1 MAGNTFGTQ
10 LRLTTWGESH
20 GPAVG
25 GVLDGFPAGIPL
37 DLSAVDAELDRRK
50 PRGAAGTP
58 RRESDA
64 VEWLSGLHPEPD
76 AQGRRLSLGTP
87 IAFLVRNSNTQSGD
101 YTALADVFRPGHADA
116 TYQAKYGIRDVRG
129 GGRSSA
135 RETVARVVAGALAKQ
150 LLGPEVSVRAAVER
164 AAGISAS
171 DPTTWD
177 WSLREQSVVGC
188 PDLVASAAIEA
199 EVARRRDEG
208 DSAGGVIYLEAL
220 GVPAGWGEPVFDKL
234 HAVLGHALLSINA
247 VKGVEFGDG
256 FDGADLRGSQHN
268 DAPDADGVVRQNREG
283 GITGGISNGRPITA
297 RIAFKPVS
305 SIALN
310 QNALNADG
318 EMQKLSISGRHD
330 ALVVPRALPIVEA
343 MTALA
348 LADAMLNHK
357 IQNQKSL

>member
-135 RETVARVVAGALAKQ
+135 RETVARVIAGALAKQ
-150 LLGPEVSVRAAVER
+150 LLGPSVTVRAAVER

-171 DPTTWD
+171 DPSTWD
-177 WSLREQSVVGC
+177 WALRDQSAVGC
-188 PDLVASAAIEA
+188 PDLAASAAIEE
-199 EVARRRDEG
+199 EVARRRREG
-208 DSAGGVIYLEAL
+208 DSAGGVVYLEVL
-220 GVPAGWGEPVFDKL
+220 GVSAGWGEPVFDKL
-234 HAVLGHALLSINA
+234 HAVLGHALLSINDI
-247 VKGVEFGDG
+247 FLRDHIN
-256 FDGADLRGSQHN
+256 DLLTRCHIQ
-268 DAPDADGVVRQNREG
+268 VVHIGIEG
-283 GITGGISNGRPITA
+283 INVILTDLFIDI
-297 RIAFKPVS
+297 
-305 SIALN
+305 
-310 QNALNADG
+310 
-318 EMQKLSISGRHD
+318 
-330 ALVVPRALPIVEA
+330 
-343 MTALA
+343 
-348 LADAMLNHK
+348 LADDASMMLQAFYMLTCNTNNH
-357 IQNQKSL
+357 IVYFIIRVILSLNYSLLNRLNRLCDIIHNTSMNT

>member
-37 DLSAVDAELDRRK
+37 DLAAVDAELDRRK

-58 RRESDA
+58 RREADS
-64 VEWLSGLHPEPD
+64 VEWLSGLHPDPD

-87 IAFLVRNSNTQSGD
+87 IAFLVRNQNTQSAD
-101 YTALADVFRPGHADA
+101 YAALTDVFRPGHADA
-116 TYQAKYGIRDVRG
+116 TYQTKYGIRDVRG

-150 LLGPEVSVRAAVER
+150 LLGPTVTVRAAVER
-164 AAGISAS
+164 AAGISS

-177 WSLREQSVVGC
+177 WSLREQSGVGC

-199 EVARRRDEG
+199 EVARRRLEG
-208 DSAGGVIYLEAL
+208 DSAGGVVYLEVL
-220 GVPAGWGEPVFDKL
+220 GVPVGWGEPVFDKL

-256 FDGADLRGSQHN
+256 FGGADLSGSQHN

-305 SIALN
+305 SIALA
-310 QNALNADG
+310 QNALDSDG
-318 EMQKLSISGRHD
+318 QVHQLSIQGRHD

-343 MTALA
+343 MAALA
-348 LADAMLNHK
+348 LADAMLGQR
-357 IQNQKSL
+357 IQSHPL

>member
-25 GVLDGFPAGIPL
+25 GVLDGFPAGTAL
-37 DLSAVDAELDRRK
+37 DLDAVGAELERRK

-58 RRESDA
+58 RREDDA
-64 VEWLSGLHPEPD
+64 VEWLSGLHPEAD
-76 AQGRRLSLGTP
+76 AHGRRISLGTP
-87 IAFLVRNSNTQSGD
+87 IAFLVRNQNTQSGD
-101 YTALADVFRPGHADA
+101 YAALTEVFRPGHADA

-150 LLGPEVSVRAAVER
+150 LLGPKVTVRAAVER

-171 DPTTWD
+171 APATWD
-177 WSLREQSVVGC
+177 WSLREQSPVGC
-188 PDLVASAAIEA
+188 PDLAASAAIEA
-199 EVARRRDEG
+199 EIAHRRGQG
-208 DSAGGVIYLEAL
+208 DSAGGVVYLEVL
-220 GVPAGWGEPVFDKL
+220 GIPAGWGEPVFDKL

-247 VKGVEFGDG
+247 VKGVEFGAG
-256 FDGADLRGSQHN
+256 FAGADLRGSQHN
-268 DAPDADGVVRQNREG
+268 DAPDADGIVRQNREG
-283 GITGGISNGRPITA
+283 GITGGISNGRAITA

-305 SIALN
+305 SIALA
-310 QNALNADG
+310 QNALNAEG
-318 EMQKLSISGRHD
+318 ELQTLSISGRHD

-343 MTALA
+343 MAALA
-348 LADAMLNHK
+348 LADAMLLQH
-357 IQNQKSL
+357 IHSH

>member
-25 GVLDGFPAGIPL
+25 GVLDGFPAGIAL

-150 LLGPEVSVRAAVER
+150 LLGPEVTVRAAVER

-199 EVARRRDEG
+199 EVVRRRDEG

>member
-25 GVLDGFPAGIPL
+25 GVLDGFPAGIAL

-58 RRESDA
+58 RREADA
-64 VEWLSGLHPEPD
+64 VEWLSGMHPEPD

-87 IAFLVRNSNTQSGD
+87 IAFLVRNSNTQSED
-101 YTALADVFRPGHADA
+101 YAALADVFRPGHADA
-116 TYQAKYGIRDVRG
+116 TYQTKYGIRDVRG

-135 RETVARVVAGALAKQ
+135 RETVARVIAGALAKQ
-150 LLGPEVSVRAAVER
+150 LLGPEVTVRAAVER

-171 DPTTWD
+171 DPNTWN

-188 PDLVASAAIEA
+188 PDLVASAAIEE
-199 EVARRRDEG
+199 EVARRRGEG
-208 DSAGGVIYLEAL
+208 DSAGGVVYLEVL

-256 FDGADLRGSQHN
+256 FAGADLRGSQHN

-305 SIALN
+305 SIALS
-310 QNALNADG
+310 QNALNAEG
-318 EMQKLSISGRHD
+318 EVKNLSISGRHD

-343 MTALA
+343 MAALT
-348 LADAMLNHK
+348 LADAMLAQR
-357 IQNQKSL
+357 IQSHQL

>member
-25 GVLDGFPAGIPL
+25 GVLDGFPAGIAL
-37 DLSAVDAELDRRK
+37 DLHAVAAELDRRK

-58 RRESDA
+58 RREADA
-64 VEWLSGLHPEPD
+64 VEWLSGLHPEAD
-76 AQGRRLSLGTP
+76 AHGRRVSLGTP
-87 IAFLVRNSNTQSGD
+87 VAFLVRNQNTQSGD
-101 YTALADVFRPGHADA
+101 YAGLAEVFRPGHADA
-116 TYQAKYGIRDVRG
+116 TYQSKYGIRDVRG

-135 RETVARVVAGALAKQ
+135 RETVARVVAGLLAKQ
-150 LLGPEVSVRAAVER
+150 LLGPTITVRAAVER

-171 DPTTWD
+171 DPSTWD
-177 WSLREQSVVGC
+177 WTLRDQSVVGC
-188 PDLVASAAIEA
+188 PDLTASAAIEE
-199 EVARRRDEG
+199 EVARRRGEG
-208 DSAGGVIYLEAL
+208 DSAGGVIYLEVL

-256 FDGADLRGSQHN
+256 FAGADLRGSQHN

-283 GITGGISNGRPITA
+283 GITGGISNGRPLTA

-305 SIALN
+305 SIALA
-310 QNALNADG
+310 QNALNAHG
-318 EMQKLSISGRHD
+318 ERRTISISGRHD
-330 ALVVPRALPIVEA
+330 ALVVPRAVPIVES
-343 MTALA
+343 MVALA
-348 LADAMLNHK
+348 LADAMLLQRIH
-357 IQNQKSL
+357 S

>member
-25 GVLDGFPAGIPL
+25 GVLDGFPAGIAL

-50 PRGAAGTP
+50 PRGASGTP
-58 RRESDA
+58 RREADR
-64 VEWLSGLHPEPD
+64 VEWLSGLHPDPN
-76 AQGRRLSLGTP
+76 AQGRRLSLGSP

-116 TYQAKYGIRDVRG
+116 TYQSKYGIRDVRG

-135 RETVARVVAGALAKQ
+135 RETVARVIAGALAKQ
-150 LLGPEVSVRAAVER
+150 LLGPEVTVRAAVER

-171 DPTTWD
+171 DPSTWD
-177 WSLREQSVVGC
+177 WSLRDQSEVGC
-188 PDLVASAAIEA
+188 PDLLASAAIEA
-199 EVARRRDEG
+199 EVARRRHEG
-208 DSAGGVIYLEAL
+208 DSAGGVVYLEVL

-234 HAVLGHALLSINA
+234 HAVLGHALLCINA

-256 FDGADLRGSQHN
+256 FAGSDLRGSQHN
-268 DAPDADGVVRQNREG
+268 DAPDEDGVVRKNREG
-283 GITGGISNGRPITA
+283 GVTGGISNGRPITA

-305 SIALN
+305 SIGLS
-310 QNALNADG
+310 QNALNIEG
-318 EMQKLSISGRHD
+318 QVNKIEITGRHD

-343 MTALA
+343 MAALA
-348 LADAMLNHK
+348 LADAML
-357 IQNQKSL
+357 IQRTQTPNS

>member
-37 DLSAVDAELDRRK
+37 DLAAVDAELDRRK

-58 RRESDA
+58 RREADS
-64 VEWLSGLHPEPD
+64 VEWLSGLHPDPD
-76 AQGRRLSLGTP
+76 VQGRRLSLGTP
-87 IAFLVRNSNTQSGD
+87 IAFLVRNHNTQSAD
-101 YTALADVFRPGHADA
+101 YAALADVFRPGHADA
-116 TYQAKYGIRDVRG
+116 TYQTKYGIRDVRG

-150 LLGPEVSVRAAVER
+150 LLGPTVTVRAAVER
-164 AAGISAS
+164 AAGISS

-177 WSLREQSVVGC
+177 WSLREQSGVGC

-199 EVARRRDEG
+199 EVARRRLEG
-208 DSAGGVIYLEAL
+208 DSAGGVVYLEVL
-220 GVPAGWGEPVFDKL
+220 GVPVGWGEPVFDKL
-234 HAVLGHALLSINA
+234 HAALGHALLSINA

-256 FDGADLRGSQHN
+256 FAGADLSGSQHN
-268 DAPDADGVVRQNREG
+268 DAPDTDGVVRQNREG

-305 SIALN
+305 SIALA
-310 QNALNADG
+310 QNALDSDG
-318 EMQKLSISGRHD
+318 QVHQLSIQGRHD

-343 MTALA
+343 MAALA
-348 LADAMLNHK
+348 LADAMLGQR
-357 IQNQKSL
+357 IQSHPL

>member
-37 DLSAVDAELDRRK
+37 DLAAVDAELDRRK

-58 RRESDA
+58 RREADS
-64 VEWLSGLHPEPD
+64 VEWLSGLHPDPD

-87 IAFLVRNSNTQSGD
+87 IAFLVRNQNTQSAD
-101 YTALADVFRPGHADA
+101 YAALTDVFRPGHADA
-116 TYQAKYGIRDVRG
+116 TYQTKYGIRDVRG

-150 LLGPEVSVRAAVER
+150 LLGPTVTVRAAVER
-164 AAGISAS
+164 AAGISS

-177 WSLREQSVVGC
+177 WSLREHSGVGC

-199 EVARRRDEG
+199 EVARRRLEG
-208 DSAGGVIYLEAL
+208 DSAGGVVYLEVL
-220 GVPAGWGEPVFDKL
+220 GVPVGWGEPVFDKL

-256 FDGADLRGSQHN
+256 FAGADLSGSQHN
-268 DAPDADGVVRQNREG
+268 DAPDTDGVVRQNHEG

-305 SIALN
+305 SIALA
-310 QNALNADG
+310 QNALDSDG
-318 EMQKLSISGRHD
+318 QVHQLSIQGRHD

-343 MTALA
+343 MAALA
-348 LADAMLNHK
+348 LADAMLGQR
-357 IQNQKSL
+357 IQSHPL

>member
-37 DLSAVDAELDRRK
+37 DLAAVDAELDRRK

-58 RRESDA
+58 RREADS
-64 VEWLSGLHPEPD
+64 VEWLSGLHPDPD

-87 IAFLVRNSNTQSGD
+87 IAFIVRNQNTQSAD
-101 YTALADVFRPGHADA
+101 YAALADVFRPGHADA
-116 TYQAKYGIRDVRG
+116 TYQTKYGIRDVRG

-150 LLGPEVSVRAAVER
+150 LLGPTVTVRAAVER
-164 AAGISAS
+164 AAGISS

-177 WSLREQSVVGC
+177 WSLREQSGVGC

-199 EVARRRDEG
+199 EVARRRLEG
-208 DSAGGVIYLEAL
+208 DSAGGVVYLEVL

-256 FDGADLRGSQHN
+256 FGGADLSGSQHN
-268 DAPDADGVVRQNREG
+268 DAPDADGIVRQNREG

-305 SIALN
+305 SIALA
-310 QNALNADG
+310 QNALDSDG
-318 EMQKLSISGRHD
+318 QVHQLSIQGRHD
-330 ALVVPRALPIVEA
+330 ALVVPRALSIVEA
-343 MTALA
+343 MAALA
-348 LADAMLNHK
+348 LADAMLGQR
-357 IQNQKSL
+357 IQSHPL

>member
-25 GVLDGFPAGIPL
+25 GVLDGFPAGIAL
-37 DLSAVDAELDRRK
+37 DLSLVDAELDRRK

-58 RRESDA
+58 RREADA

-87 IAFLVRNSNTQSGD
+87 IAFLVRNQNTQSGD
-101 YTALADVFRPGHADA
+101 YAAFAGVFRPGHADA

-150 LLGPEVSVRAAVER
+150 LLGPAVTLRAAVER

-171 DPTTWD
+171 HPSTWN
-177 WSLREQSVVGC
+177 WSLRDQSSVGC
-188 PDLVASAAIEA
+188 PDLDASAAIEA
-199 EVARRRDEG
+199 EVTRRRDQG
-208 DSAGGVIYLEAL
+208 DSAGGVIYLEVL

-256 FDGADLRGSQHN
+256 FAGADLRGSQHN
-268 DAPDADGVVRQNREG
+268 DAPDADGIVRQNREG
-283 GITGGISNGRPITA
+283 GITGGISSGRTIAA

-305 SIALN
+305 SIALP
-310 QNALNADG
+310 QNALSPDG
-318 EMQKLSISGRHD
+318 EVHQLSVQGRHD

-343 MTALA
+343 MAALS
-348 LADAMLNHK
+348 LADAMLLQRIHSN
-357 IQNQKSL
+357 

>member
-25 GVLDGFPAGIPL
+25 GVLDGFPAGIAL

-58 RRESDA
+58 RREADS
-64 VEWLSGLHPEPD
+64 VEWLSGLHPDPD
-76 AQGRRLSLGTP
+76 AHGRRLSLGTP
-87 IAFLVRNSNTQSGD
+87 IAFLVRNQNTQSGD
-101 YTALADVFRPGHADA
+101 YAALSDVFRPGHADA
-116 TYQAKYGIRDVRG
+116 TYQSKYGIRDVRG

-135 RETVARVVAGALAKQ
+135 RETVARVIAGALAKQ
-150 LLGPEVSVRAAVER
+150 LLGPSVTVRAAVER

-171 DPTTWD
+171 DPSTWD
-177 WSLREQSVVGC
+177 WTLRDQSAVGC
-188 PDLVASAAIEA
+188 PDLAASAAIEE
-199 EVARRRDEG
+199 EVARRRREG
-208 DSAGGVIYLEAL
+208 DSAGGVVYLEVL
-220 GVPAGWGEPVFDKL
+220 GVSAGWGEPVFDKL

-256 FDGADLRGSQHN
+256 FGGADLSGSQHN

-305 SIALN
+305 SIALA
-310 QNALNADG
+310 QNALDSEG
-318 EMQKLSISGRHD
+318 QVHKLSIQGRHD

-343 MTALA
+343 MAALT
-348 LADAMLNHK
+348 LADAMLAQR
-357 IQNQKSL
+357 IQSHQL

>member
-1 MAGNTFGTQ
+1 MAGNTFGSVF
-10 LRLTTWGESH
+10 RLTTWGESH

-25 GVLDGFPAGIPL
+25 GVLDGMPAGVAL
-37 DLSAVDAELDRRK
+37 DLEAVDAELARRK

-76 AQGRRLSLGTP
+76 AQGRRISLGTP
-87 IAFLVRNSNTQSGD
+87 IAFLLRNENTQSSD
-101 YTALADVFRPGHADA
+101 YAALADVFRPGHADA

-135 RETVARVVAGALAKQ
+135 RETAARVVGGALAKQ
-150 LLGPEVSVRAAVER
+150 LLGPEVTLRSAVAR

-171 DPTTWD
+171 DPSTWD
-177 WSLREQSVVGC
+177 WSKRDQSEVGC
-188 PDLVASAAIEA
+188 PDLEASVSMVA
-199 EVARRRDEG
+199 EVARRREAG
-208 DSAGGVIYLEAL
+208 DSAGGVVYLEIL
-220 GVPAGWGEPVFDKL
+220 GLPPGWGEPVFDKL

-256 FDGADLRGSQHN
+256 FAGADLSGSQHN
-268 DAPDADGVVRQNREG
+268 DAPDSDGVVRQNREG
-283 GITGGISNGRPITA
+283 GVTGGLSNGRPLTA

-305 SIALN
+305 SIASS
-310 QNALNADG
+310 QRALGSDG
-318 EMQKLSISGRHD
+318 EIHNLEIKGRHD

-343 MTALA
+343 MAALA
-348 LADAMLNHK
+348 LADAMLLQR
-357 IQNQKSL
+357 IQKS